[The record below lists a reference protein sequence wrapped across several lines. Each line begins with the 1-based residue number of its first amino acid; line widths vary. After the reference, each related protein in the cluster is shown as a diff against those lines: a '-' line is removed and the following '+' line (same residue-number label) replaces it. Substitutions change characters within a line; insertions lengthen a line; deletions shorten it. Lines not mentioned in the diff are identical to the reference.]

1 MVMVESLGNTKKTM
15 RITFSKSEAVI
26 VILVQ
31 LLSDFAPL
39 AHVLRT

>member
-1 MVMVESLGNTKKTM
+1 MVMVESLGNTKTM

-39 AHVLRT
+39 AHVLHT